1 MEQYIKYGGMTT
13 TPSDFECQDGDLE
26 TASGVDL
33 GEPGRVLP
41 AYGPKKVLNI
51 PLSDNADWRLACVH
65 HTPEYTHY
73 ILVNALPGKGHEI
86 AYIDAAEDSSPGFPA
101 LTYISPY
108 NTEGGVRK
116 TPIPQGCIIDK
127 VCSVGNTLIMSVSGS
142 SEVKSGMFYAL
153 WRRNGY
159 IPLGSGIPDVELQF
173 SLTATAKLYSWQLY
187 EAENGGDVNGYFKI
201 KVPKREAQELLT
213 FNDEQKASV
222 SATVMGRVNRF
233 VNEVGNK
240 AGRFIFPFFVRYAY
254 RLYDGTFTM
263 QSAPVLMSPCSGAMP
278 LVVAQ
283 NAKKAEDCENLE
295 NCDIFAT
302 PCRLGWSVLNKEA
315 YQSLYD
321 NWSDVVQEICIFV
334 SPPLYTY
341 DQSGEPEGLELLRLT
356 PQDWKN
362 TPYRNL
368 MLASFATGS
377 SRKDPEGYYND
388 FASRNGKRGV
398 VLGELTGEACN
409 DAIKAIEEKMRLY
422 SRADP
427 VSKYAFQWWDVL
439 EVFKLLHMGVA
450 QYLYG
455 AKASES
461 YVLNNKSIY
470 RVNLP
475 SFSEEDMRRKIEECA
490 NFFLV
495 ESVNVAEEPL
505 TPGKIYPLSDFDSQ
519 YLANL
524 ATHER
529 LTDDYMSH
537 ESIYPKMLAEYNSRL
552 HLGNVTRSAFKGF
565 SLLSMLPRQT
575 TFRDVRMYHTE
586 ADKALAGADW
596 LEAAFPGFAPL
607 GGDLAVRYNLETS
620 GGKSIVVG
628 GEFSA
633 DYLMFDMADAGIKDL
648 EGNDISGPVPLFLYH
663 PSRIAKR
670 IAVYRRSADTP
681 YNLAF
686 SGTMKGHTNLNGS
699 FFLSGR
705 GSTAKATSETPPD
718 ISADSAYTEPNM
730 AYISEAGNPFLFP
743 AVNAVQ
749 VGSGELMALVPA
761 TTALSQGQFGEYP
774 MYGFTSEGIW
784 ALQPDA
790 KGIYATVRPVSRDVC
805 LSPDSVLQIDKS
817 VVFATARGL
826 VQLAGS
832 QTVLLSEGI
841 DAPDT
846 GVLDKLPCI
855 GVLVGALASSVS
867 VPTVAFT
874 DYISGARMAYDY
886 VGQRVFVSNPSYGY
900 SYVYFLRTGKW
911 GLTSFVSSALVNN
924 YPDILAQ
931 DTGNGVYDL
940 TRRDK
945 GSALSGFI
953 LTRPIKLGASTVH
966 KTVDLVIQ
974 RCKAAPSHIRQILY
988 GSNDLQNW
996 FIVGSSQDYRLFGE
1010 HGSPYKFFRLA
1021 LTFSSSEGE
1030 ELYGVS
1036 VSFTPRLTN
1045 TMR

>member
-13 TPSDFECQDGDLE
+13 APSDFECPDGDLE

-51 PLSDNADWRLACVH
+51 PLSDYADWRLACVH

-108 NTEGGVRK
+108 KTEGGVLR
-116 TPIPQGCIIDK
+116 TPIPKGCIIDK
-127 VCSVGNTLIMSVSGS
+127 VCPVGNTLIMSVSGS

-187 EAENGGDVNGYFKI
+187 EAENGSDVNGYFKI

-213 FNDEQKASV
+213 FNDEQKDSV
-222 SATVMGRVNRF
+222 NAAVMGRVNRF

-254 RLYDGTFTM
+254 RLYDGTFVM

-283 NAKKAEDCENLE
+283 NAKNAEDCENLE

-302 PCRLGWSVLNKEA
+302 PCRLGWSVQNKTA
-315 YQSLYD
+315 YQSLFD
-321 NWSDVVQEICIFV
+321 DWADVVQEICIFV

-356 PQDWKN
+356 PQEWKN
-362 TPYRNL
+362 EPYRNL
-368 MLASFATGS
+368 MLARFATGI
-377 SRKDPEGYYND
+377 SRNDPEGYYND

-398 VLGELTGEACN
+398 VLGEQMGEACN
-409 DAIKAIEEKMRLY
+409 DAIRAIEKKMRLNT
-422 SRADP
+422 DTDHDKD
-427 VSKYAFQWWDVL
+427 VFQWWDVI

-450 QYLYG
+450 QYLFG
-455 AKASES
+455 DKTSEK

-470 RVNLP
+470 RVILP
-475 SFSEEDMRRKIEECA
+475 AFSEEYMQRKIEECA
-490 NFFLV
+490 NFYLL

-505 TPGKIYPLSDFDSQ
+505 TSSGIRMISDLDPQ
-519 YLANL
+519 YLGNL
-524 ATHER
+524 AVHER
-529 LTDDYMSH
+529 LPDDYMTH
-537 ESIYPKMLAEYNSRL
+537 ESVYPRMLAEYNSRL
-552 HLGNVTRSAFKGF
+552 HMGNVTRSAFKGF
-565 SLLSMLPRQT
+565 SPLSMLPRQT
-575 TFRDVRMYHTE
+575 TFRDVRMYHKE
-586 ADKALAGADW
+586 ADKALAGDTW
-596 LEAAFPGFAPL
+596 LASAFPSPAPL
-607 GGDLAVRYNLETS
+607 GADLAIRYSLETS
-620 GGKSIVVG
+620 GGKSFVVG
-628 GEFSA
+628 DEYTE
-633 DYLMFDMADAGIKDL
+633 DYLMFDIADAGIKDTDENL
-648 EGNDISGPVPLFLYH
+648 IRRPVPMFLYH

-670 IAVYRRSADTP
+670 VAFYRRSADKP
-681 YNLAF
+681 YRLAF
-686 SGTMKGHTNLNGS
+686 AGTMREHTNLNGS
-699 FFLSGR
+699 FFLYGKA
-705 GSTAKATSETPPD
+705 STAKDTPDTPPD
-718 ISADSAYTEPNM
+718 ISTDTSYTEPNM

-743 AVNAVQ
+743 AGNAVQ
-749 VGSGELMALVPA
+749 VGSGKLMALVPA

-774 MYGFTSEGIW
+774 MYGFTSEGVW

-846 GVLDKLPCI
+846 GVLDKLPGI
-855 GVLVGALASSVS
+855 GVLAGALASSVS
-867 VPTVAFT
+867 VPTAAFT

-886 VGQRVFVSNPSYGY
+886 VGQRVFVSNPSYRY

-953 LTRPIKLGASTVH
+953 LTRPVKLGASTVH
-966 KTVDLVIQ
+966 KTVDSVIQ

-996 FIVGSSQDYRLFGE
+996 FIGGSSQDYRLFGE

-1021 LTFSSSEGE
+1021 LTFSPSEGE